1 MLQNLDLTTQPW
13 KLACFRP
20 NGWRLR
26 PSVDHPSV
34 HRPEF
39 TLDAIVPGSAHTA
52 LRAANL
58 IADWN
63 VGTKSRDCEW
73 LEHRHW
79 EFYTSLD
86 AISPGT
92 KLTLEA
98 DGLDHSGWILVD
110 TAIIGEFEG
119 CLLRH
124 RFDLS

>member
-1 MLQNLDLTTQPW
+1 MLQNLDLTTRSW
-13 KLACFRP
+13 NLACFRP

-79 EFYTSLD
+79 EFYTSLH
-86 AISPGT
+86 AIGLHEAYSRSRADSIT
-92 KLTLEA
+92 A
-98 DGLDHSGWILVD
+98 DGFSSTPPSSANLKAASCVIYL
-110 TAIIGEFEG
+110 I
-119 CLLRH
+119 
-124 RFDLS
+124 